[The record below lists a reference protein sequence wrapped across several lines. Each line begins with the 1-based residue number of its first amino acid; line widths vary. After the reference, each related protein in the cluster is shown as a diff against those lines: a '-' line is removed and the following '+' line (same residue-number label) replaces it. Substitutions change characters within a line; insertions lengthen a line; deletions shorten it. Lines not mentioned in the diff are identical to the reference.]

1 MSILTIGSLDITGML
16 RQPDGYAV
24 TKEML
29 TTDANRTVSGKLQ
42 FTLIGF
48 YPKIFLKFRVLSESE
63 MQSVLAILNTPS
75 FDVDWEDPETGN
87 VVTNTAMYAGD
98 FKASKFTE
106 SKFSETPVNLIAFDP
121 L

>member
-1 MSILTIGSLDITGML
+1 MICTIGSLDITGMIK
-16 RQPDGYAV
+16 QPDGYAV

-29 TTDANRTVSGKLQ
+29 TTDATRTLSGKLQ

-48 YPKIFLKFRVLSESE
+48 YPKLFLKFRVLSESE
-63 MQSVLAILNTPS
+63 MQSVLAVLNTTS
-75 FDVDWEDPETGN
+75 FNVDWEDPETGN
-87 VVTNTAMYAGD
+87 TVSDTAMYAGD

-106 SKFSETPVNLIAFDP
+106 SKFSETSVNLIAFDP